1 MLVTGWEYCICV
13 IHESATFIYTGTSST
28 FRTCQTAKGSICL
41 FITPSLAA
49 TPPERWRH
57 CDRCRLRP
65 CVVALVRFDLLL
77 VALGHLAELVAQPVK
92 VSMLRECD
100 LRLGGQCRVDDRG
113 SPRRV
118 DLLETG
124 HRRPGNL
131 RDLTRQL
138 KRPSQPPF
146 GGHDP
151 RDHPQAPR

>member
-41 FITPSLAA
+41 FTTPSLAA

-65 CVVALVRFDLLL
+65 CAVALVRFDLLL

-92 VSMLRECD
+92 VSMLRQCD

-118 DLLETG
+118 DLG
-124 HRRPGNL
+124 GRRIIKKKKL

-138 KRPSQPPF
+138 ERASEQPF
-146 GGHDP
+146 GADDLGD
-151 RDHPQAPR
+151 